1 MNKTFLAAGLVSLG
15 GLLIVACNKNDSEA
29 GNQVTGPNTL
39 SVYLTDAPVNYD
51 AVFIDIVSIEAKI
64 DSSAHKNEDH
74 YGDED
79 DDHDD
84 YDKKVNDHDQ
94 YGKWTNL
101 NFTPGLYDVLKL
113 RNGLDS
119 LVARANVNGT
129 ARKIRIQ
136 LGNGSYLING
146 GTQYPLTLIN
156 EENKKNYVYIKLRKE
171 DRDDDDDDDDDDR
184 KVSGV
189 KVWID
194 FDLGR
199 SVIERNG
206 KYYLLPVLKAFCD
219 RKSGKIEGKV
229 LPADAAA
236 LVRAI
241 NGTDTST
248 ALPDRG
254 DGEFKI
260 RGLKAGTYKVW
271 YQSTNGYKDTTLYNV
286 EVTPGKEVELPR
298 VILKK

>member
-1 MNKTFLAAGLVSLG
+1 MKQTFLTAALVGLGSFLM
-15 GLLIVACNKNDSEA
+15 ISCNKNDSQT
-29 GNQVTGPNTL
+29 GNQATGPNTF

-64 DSSAHKNEDH
+64 DSSTHKNDDH
-74 YGDED
+74 YGDQD
-79 DDHDD
+79 DDHND
-84 YDKKVNDHDQ
+84 YDKRVNDHDQ

-101 NFTPGLYDVLKL
+101 NVVPGLYDVLKL

-119 LVARANVNGT
+119 LVAQANVNGT
-129 ARKIRIQ
+129 VRKIRIQ
-136 LGNGSYLING
+136 LGDGSYLMNG
-146 GTQYPLTLIN
+146 GTKYPLTLVN
-156 EENKKNYVYIKLRKE
+156 DANKKNYVYIKLRKE
-171 DRDDDDDDDDDDR
+171 DRDEDDDNQ
-184 KVSGV
+184 KISGV

-199 SVIERNG
+199 SIIERNG

-236 LVRAI
+236 LVKAI
-241 NGTDTST
+241 NGTDTAT
-248 ALPDRG
+248 ALPDKREG
-254 DGEFKI
+254 SFKI

-271 YQSTNGYKDTTLYNV
+271 YQSTNGYKDTTINNV
-286 EVTPGKEVELPR
+286 VVTPGKEVKLPT
-298 VILKK
+298 VVLKK